1 MKKDT
6 TGIRAD
12 AARLKNKIL
21 LALSV
26 LSTIGTGNAQA
37 ENQNS
42 GESKDNKPDKTEF
55 VINQAPSLDE
65 FIQQAKKDSTIS
77 NIQINDSCTFITD
90 WNKIELENITFDTTN
105 TKGFSPDDFNGITN
119 PDFIEVMA
127 KKAKTATSGP
137 HQCMAA
143 VNKVLRGNQILRT
156 DNKKN
161 DETILRNLDP
171 IEIGQDLVEL
181 VKKNGLPKFVVIQ
194 MENPK
199 DLPNGISFIRVLFPS
214 LAHPDGHGEIDESTI
229 NNLDEYH
236 CYAYYGLGK
245 SKVVA
250 HEPYSKDTPPQYIIA
265 KETFIQALENQAKNN
280 NKTLIPILEGSTV
293 CFYTP
298 ETIPEDLKQNLIQSI
313 YYNRNNTIHIAQML
327 AEKES
332 NDVDNPQNN
341 AIAKND
347 VAKKTQKILL
357 PNPTGNNHKKKIG
370 QNAKLKQPAG
380 RPGRPKYIIPLMKD
394 SLMKDRM

>member
-1 MKKDT
+1 M
-6 TGIRAD
+6 
-12 AARLKNKIL
+12 AAAVAAIIL
-21 LALSV
+21 TPSPTLAN
-26 LSTIGTGNAQA
+26 TPT
-37 ENQNS
+37 ENPDSDKSN
-42 GESKDNKPDKTEF
+42 DNKPDKTEF
-55 VINQAPSLDE
+55 VINRAPSLDE

-105 TKGFSPDDFNGITN
+105 TKGFSPDDFNGIIN

-127 KKAKTATSGP
+127 KKAKTAESGRQ
-137 HQCMAA
+137 QCMAA
-143 VNKVLRGNQILRT
+143 VNQVFRTNSILRT

-171 IEIGQDLVEL
+171 IVTGQDLVEL

-199 DLPNGISFIRVLFPS
+199 DLPNGISFVRVLFPS
-214 LAHPDGHGEIDESTI
+214 PDHDYGHGEIGVSTI
-229 NNLDEYH
+229 NNLGKYH
-236 CYAYYGLGK
+236 CYAYYGRGK
-245 SKVVA
+245 SEVVA
-250 HEPYSKDTPPQYIIA
+250 HEPYSKDIPPQYVIA
-265 KETFIQALENQAKNN
+265 KKTLIEALENQAKNN

-327 AEKES
+327 GEKKAK
-332 NDVDNPQNN
+332 DVDNPQNN
-341 AIAKND
+341 AVAKND

-370 QNAKLKQPAG
+370 PKAKLKQPA
-380 RPGRPKYIIPLMKD
+380 GRPKYIIPLMKD
-394 SLMKDRM
+394 KYVTK